1 LLSSAK
7 AVLFANL
14 TLSGKEERHLA
25 ISKERKSELVQTYVD
40 LLNRSQGVI
49 VTEYRGMNM
58 AQFNELR
65 ARMRELGSTYMV
77 IKNTLLLLALKQA
90 GLAISPDLLSGPVAV
105 AFAHNNLAKTAQ
117 AVLDYR
123 KNVEIFRVKGALA
136 GSSVF
141 PDEAQVEA
149 LATLPPIEQIRGE
162 IVGLIIA
169 PAANLLS
176 LLTAPAQD
184 LVSVLEAGANQLVS
198 VVAAYASKTEAA
210 A

>member
-1 LLSSAK
+1 
-7 AVLFANL
+7 
-14 TLSGKEERHLA
+14 LA

-58 AQFNELR
+58 TQFNELR